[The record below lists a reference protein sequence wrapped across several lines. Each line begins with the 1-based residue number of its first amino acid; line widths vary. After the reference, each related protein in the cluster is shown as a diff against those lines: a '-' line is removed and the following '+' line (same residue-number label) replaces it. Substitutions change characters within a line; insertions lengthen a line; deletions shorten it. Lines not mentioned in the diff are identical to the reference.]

1 MRVAAP
7 FGRAAR
13 VATLLLA
20 AALLAA
26 GAARGESGSPADG
39 LAQIPG
45 TFAGDAVRGR
55 AWFASRQT
63 GLCLMCHAGPGSTAA
78 AQGTLAPSLAGVAD
92 RLGEAQLR
100 QRVVDPRRAF
110 PDTLMPP
117 YGVSDGLQRV
127 GSAWAGKPMLAPQ
140 QIEDVVAYLQTLHGE
155 PGGKP

>member
-13 VATLLLA
+13 VATRFVLA
-20 AALLAA
+20 ALVA
-26 GAARGESGSPADG
+26 GMARAEGESPADG

-45 TFAGDAVRGR
+45 TVAGDAVRGR

-92 RLGEAQLR
+92 RLSAAQMR
-100 QRVVDPRRAF
+100 QRIVDPRRAF
-110 PDTLMPP
+110 ADTLMPP

-127 GSAWAGKPMLAPQ
+127 GNAWMGKPMLAPQ
-140 QIEDVVAYLQTLHGE
+140 QIEDVVAYLQTLHGA
-155 PGGKP
+155 PGDRP